1 MVERFHRTLKAGLM
15 ASTSSEDA
23 AQWMDRLP
31 LVLLGLRTAW
41 RDTYSP
47 AQLVFGCDLRLP
59 GQLPRQQR
67 ASVPQEEFIKK
78 LRENMKTIK
87 SPKPT
92 WKREQSVS
100 LPPALASC
108 QYVFLRHGPRQP
120 PLSRPYDG
128 PYQVLS
134 RSTKTFTLKVGTKE
148 YVASIDRVKPA
159 FGWLKANNPA
169 HTVAP
174 IPTTVPT
181 DVPVPAILGP
191 RKQLAGLNPDA
202 PNFITRS
209 GRTVKAPVKL
219 DL

>member
-1 MVERFHRTLKAGLM
+1 M
-15 ASTSSEDA
+15 
-23 AQWMDRLP
+23 
-31 LVLLGLRTAW
+31 
-41 RDTYSP
+41 
-47 AQLVFGCDLRLP
+47 FGCDLRLP
-59 GQLPRQQR
+59 GQLPRQQPS
-67 ASVPQEEFIKK
+67 SVPQEEFVKR
-78 LRENMKTIK
+78 LRENMKVIK
-87 SPKPT
+87 SPAPT
-92 WKREQSVS
+92 WKREQTIS

-108 QYVFLRHGPRQP
+108 QYVFLRHGPRRP

-134 RSTKTFTLKVGTKE
+134 RSTKTFTLKMGTKE

-159 FGWLKANNPA
+159 FGWLKATNPA

-174 IPTTVPT
+174 IPTSIPVTVPT
-181 DVPVPAILGP
+181 NVPGPAVPEP
-191 RKQLAGLNPDA
+191 RKQPTGLNPDA